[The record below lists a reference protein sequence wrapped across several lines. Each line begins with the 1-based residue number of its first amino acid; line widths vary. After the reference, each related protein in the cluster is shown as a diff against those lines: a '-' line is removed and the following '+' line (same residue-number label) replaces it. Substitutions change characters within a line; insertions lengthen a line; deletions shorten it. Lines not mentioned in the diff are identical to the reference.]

1 MTDIRPRV
9 VVPYADF
16 LEHREQR
23 RATAAELERQDIGRT
38 IDTEAVAIVV
48 TIPPP
53 GEGAVVTP
61 SENEEPHRDDRSSP
75 AQNAERIT

>member
-1 MTDIRPRV
+1 MTDSRPRV

-23 RATAAELERQDIGRT
+23 RVVAAEQERQDIGRT
-38 IDTEAVAIVV
+38 IDTQAVSVV
-48 TIPPP
+48 VAVPSPN
-53 GEGAVVTP
+53 EGGVVTP
-61 SENEEPHRDDRSSP
+61 SENKETDRADSSSP